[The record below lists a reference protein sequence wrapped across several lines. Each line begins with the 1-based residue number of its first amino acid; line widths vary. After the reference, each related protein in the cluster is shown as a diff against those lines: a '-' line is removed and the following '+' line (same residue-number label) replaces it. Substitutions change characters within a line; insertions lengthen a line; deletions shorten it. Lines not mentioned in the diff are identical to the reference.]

1 MKLEA
6 ILKRIDKTTGDHNR
20 TGCWLWIGAIDSN
33 GYGVATNA
41 DNATRGAHRVVY
53 ELEVGPIPD
62 GYTIHHRCYVRNC
75 VNPAHLEPLT
85 SEENTSDVVK
95 KCRFPQKPNKAQRE
109 ATARWRAGVCRKGHL
124 LSEFG
129 TVVRGTLKDGST
141 QTACRKC
148 RQDVQSA
155 HRARNGVEVSTP
167 RGSYGARDA
176 DLPKSGI
183 KGISWAT
190 APQRWRVAFYFKGKS
205 YYNGE
210 YKSLS
215 DAELALSELK
225 SRLGVV

>member
-85 SEENTSDVVK
+85 TEDNVSDVVK
-95 KCRFPQKPNKAQRE
+95 KCRFPQKPNKTQRE

-167 RGSYGARDA
+167 RGSYGVRDA

-183 KGISWAT
+183 KGISWST
-190 APQRWRVAFYFKGKS
+190 APQRWKVAFYFNGKS